1 MENLYLLIDV
11 ASFCWLQEIFYY
23 TNEGNELKS
32 QSITTESTAIKLKEK
47 GNREVIEAL
56 TAADSGVLAAGALP
70 DAEVATEAG
79 KKALME
85 TIHDA
90 NLKPAKTRK
99 TTETKK
105 TEEAEPKT
113 ILEYGTQS
121 TV

>member
-1 MENLYLLIDV
+1 M
-11 ASFCWLQEIFYY
+11 
-23 TNEGNELKS
+23 
-32 QSITTESTAIKLKEK
+32 
-47 GNREVIEAL
+47 IEAL

-113 ILEYGTQS
+113 ILEYGTQP